1 MGAKMR
7 SKNDELQPSLFLGP
21 QFQKFP
27 AHSKV
32 VTWEKIKEKIKAG
45 QGQGHFENYTP
56 WIRVTRHWRNAKSVS
71 GHLAAPEL
79 NRHHHNLSANEHIA
93 IQFFKW
99 LGAVDVREQFPIW
112 PFEHDHPIV
121 GLPGVANLA
130 KCRGL
135 TEIAKEAGIK
145 HGKNVGSSSDYVAT
159 IDMLT
164 TWHTQNSFK
173 LIAIDCKPYD
183 LNRIDTA
190 SMRDR
195 ERLEL
200 ARRYCKENNIHW
212 CLFNSQTLPKNFV
225 KNLDALCP
233 TLKRQEIIDLKNSQH
248 YSSLVT
254 LLNSEGTRSKPFF
267 LIKQFASEN
276 RLEEQQVFVMFKYG
290 VWTQDI
296 DHNFE
301 NYFDTWNH
309 LIPGGKKLKEQM
321 RARFLGE
328 LEIA

>member
-1 MGAKMR
+1 MP
-7 SKNDELQPSLFLGP
+7 SKNDELQQSLFLGP

-27 AHSKV
+27 THSNV
-32 VTWEKIKEKIKAG
+32 VTWEKTKEKIKAG
-45 QGQGHFENYTP
+45 QGQGHFENYIP
-56 WIRVTRHWRNAKSVS
+56 WIRVTRHWHNTKSVS

-79 NRHHHNLSANEHIA
+79 NRHHHYVSANELTA
-93 IQFFKW
+93 FQFFKW

-112 PFEHDHPIV
+112 PFEHDHPMV
-121 GLPGVANLA
+121 GLPGVGNLA

-145 HGKNVGSSSDYVAT
+145 HGKNVGSNSDYVAT

-164 TWHTQNSFK
+164 TWYTPNSVK

-183 LNRIDTA
+183 LKRIDAA

-212 CLFNSQTLPKNFV
+212 FLFNSQTLPKNFV
-225 KNLDALCP
+225 KNLDALYP
-233 TLKRQEIIDLKNSQH
+233 TLKRQEIIDLKNSSH
-248 YSSLVT
+248 YRKLVQF
-254 LLNSEGTRSKPFF
+254 LNSEGKRSKPFF

-276 RLEEQQVFVMFKYG
+276 NFDEKDVFVMFKYG

-309 LIPGGKKLKEQM
+309 LIPGGRSLKKQM
-321 RARFLGE
+321 RARY
-328 LEIA
+328 LEEHGIA